1 VGQNSVQFNID
12 RSRTA
17 VYKGKTFLGRSVI
30 QAHDALK
37 QGRRGSFSVGW
48 HPSVH
53 RLLTDKDRALRPRM
67 LVEVCIDVRKR

>member
-1 VGQNSVQFNID
+1 MSRIID

-17 VYKGKTFLGRSVI
+17 EYKGKTILGRSVI

-53 RLLTDKDRALRPRM
+53 RLLTDKDRALRSRM
-67 LVEVCIDVRKR
+67 LVEVCIDVRNR